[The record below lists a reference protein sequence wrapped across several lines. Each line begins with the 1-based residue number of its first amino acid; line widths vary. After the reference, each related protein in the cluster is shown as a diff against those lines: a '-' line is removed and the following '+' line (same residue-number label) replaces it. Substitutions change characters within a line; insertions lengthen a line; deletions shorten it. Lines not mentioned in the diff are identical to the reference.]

1 MEYLPFS
8 HVDDS
13 QGNFEE
19 IVDRY
24 TNSLDFF
31 PGLLYGNS
39 EIHFTLVNSENAILW
54 NIHRVLSRSREIKL
68 AKYDPSVD
76 VAEQHRQQSLQKA
89 IAIQWLC
96 FTPPSTIK
104 DVKDVTSKLLL
115 RSLMHRYAQISIHT
129 DTCRLIRNSVIHF
142 LSSFMENE
150 LNRKSFLIS

>member
-1 MEYLPFS
+1 MVEIFS
-8 HVDDS
+8 WL
-13 QGNFEE
+13 
-19 IVDRY
+19 RY
-24 TNSLDFF
+24 CDT
-31 PGLLYGNS
+31 
-39 EIHFTLVNSENAILW
+39 EIHFTLVIPENATSW

-115 RSLMHRYAQISIHT
+115 RSLMHRY
-129 DTCRLIRNSVIHF
+129 D
-142 LSSFMENE
+142 
-150 LNRKSFLIS
+150 